1 MDFLGRVY
9 DWFADGDHW
18 TGNSGIPNR
27 LIEHLQLT
35 IVAMLVAIVI
45 ALPIGLILGHTRRGG
60 NVAVNV
66 SNIGRA
72 IPSFALLVLGAQLWG
87 IGEIGGMSKAAL
99 LALIALAIPPIIV
112 NSYVGMSQVD
122 EGIRDSAKGVGMRS
136 SQRLLRVEL
145 PIALPLVMAGIR
157 ISALQVVATA
167 TLAAVVASGGFG
179 RFIVDGIAVR
189 DFPRVFAGALLV
201 AALALTIEGVL
212 ALGQRAWCPTGCGP
226 RVRAPFG
233 SPVLDAS
240 GSLLLVEAGSSPQQR
255 GSPVTKSARWLLA
268 AVTLTFCLI
277 AAACGDDSNSSA
289 SSSAPAASTP
299 AESTPSGSTPAAT
312 APPIVFK
319 ALDAGGPLTTGAL
332 DSGDIQ
338 IALLFSSQG
347 IIAQKGWIILA
358 DDKKL
363 QPVDNL
369 VPVVRTDIAK
379 TPGVSEALNKVSAAL
394 TTDELSKL
402 NLEVDVDKKDPADVA
417 KEFLTEKNLIGEA
430 NGSDGLA
437 GVKVIVGSA
446 NFSEQEIVANM
457 YALILQNNSADV
469 TTKFKLGSREVVAPA
484 LENGDIDV
492 YPEYVGTYLTFLGG
506 TPSSDLDKTVADLRA
521 AAEPKGITV
530 LDPSPAEDVNALV
543 VTKATADK
551 YSLVNIS
558 DLTTVPDQLTMGGPP
573 ECPERPFCILGFEQ
587 TYGLTFKV

>member
-1 MDFLGRVY
+1 
-9 DWFADGDHW
+9 
-18 TGNSGIPNR
+18 
-27 LIEHLQLT
+27 
-35 IVAMLVAIVI
+35 
-45 ALPIGLILGHTRRGG
+45 
-60 NVAVNV
+60 
-66 SNIGRA
+66 
-72 IPSFALLVLGAQLWG
+72 
-87 IGEIGGMSKAAL
+87 
-99 LALIALAIPPIIV
+99 
-112 NSYVGMSQVD
+112 
-122 EGIRDSAKGVGMRS
+122 
-136 SQRLLRVEL
+136 
-145 PIALPLVMAGIR
+145 
-157 ISALQVVATA
+157 
-167 TLAAVVASGGFG
+167 
-179 RFIVDGIAVR
+179 
-189 DFPRVFAGALLV
+189 
-201 AALALTIEGVL
+201 
-212 ALGQRAWCPTGCGP
+212 
-226 RVRAPFG
+226 
-233 SPVLDAS
+233 
-240 GSLLLVEAGSSPQQR
+240 
-255 GSPVTKSARWLLA
+255 
-268 AVTLTFCLI
+268 
-277 AAACGDDSNSSA
+277 
-289 SSSAPAASTP
+289 
-299 AESTPSGSTPAAT
+299 
-312 APPIVFK
+312 VFK

>member
-1 MDFLGRVY
+1 
-9 DWFADGDHW
+9 
-18 TGNSGIPNR
+18 
-27 LIEHLQLT
+27 
-35 IVAMLVAIVI
+35 
-45 ALPIGLILGHTRRGG
+45 
-60 NVAVNV
+60 
-66 SNIGRA
+66 
-72 IPSFALLVLGAQLWG
+72 
-87 IGEIGGMSKAAL
+87 
-99 LALIALAIPPIIV
+99 
-112 NSYVGMSQVD
+112 
-122 EGIRDSAKGVGMRS
+122 
-136 SQRLLRVEL
+136 
-145 PIALPLVMAGIR
+145 
-157 ISALQVVATA
+157 
-167 TLAAVVASGGFG
+167 
-179 RFIVDGIAVR
+179 
-189 DFPRVFAGALLV
+189 
-201 AALALTIEGVL
+201 
-212 ALGQRAWCPTGCGP
+212 
-226 RVRAPFG
+226 
-233 SPVLDAS
+233 
-240 GSLLLVEAGSSPQQR
+240 
-255 GSPVTKSARWLLA
+255 VTKSARWLLA
-268 AVTLTFCLI
+268 AVTLTFCVI

-289 SSSAPAASTP
+289 SSTAPAASTP
-299 AESTPSGSTPAAT
+299 AESTPSGSSPATT

-369 VPVVRTDIAK
+369 VPVVRTEIAK

-394 TTDELSKL
+394 TTEELSKL
-402 NLEVDVDKKDPADVA
+402 NLAVDVDKKDPADVA
-417 KEFLTEKNLIGEA
+417 REFLTEKNIIGEQ
-430 NGSDGLA
+430 NGSDGLQ
-437 GVKVIVGSA
+437 GVKITVGSA

-457 YALILQNNSADV
+457 YAMILQNNSATV

-506 TPSSDLDKTVADLRA
+506 TATSDLDETVTALRA
-521 AAEPKGITV
+521 VAEPKGITV
-530 LDPSPAEDVNALV
+530 LEPSPAEDINALV

>member
-1 MDFLGRVY
+1 
-9 DWFADGDHW
+9 
-18 TGNSGIPNR
+18 
-27 LIEHLQLT
+27 
-35 IVAMLVAIVI
+35 
-45 ALPIGLILGHTRRGG
+45 
-60 NVAVNV
+60 
-66 SNIGRA
+66 
-72 IPSFALLVLGAQLWG
+72 
-87 IGEIGGMSKAAL
+87 
-99 LALIALAIPPIIV
+99 
-112 NSYVGMSQVD
+112 
-122 EGIRDSAKGVGMRS
+122 
-136 SQRLLRVEL
+136 
-145 PIALPLVMAGIR
+145 
-157 ISALQVVATA
+157 
-167 TLAAVVASGGFG
+167 
-179 RFIVDGIAVR
+179 
-189 DFPRVFAGALLV
+189 
-201 AALALTIEGVL
+201 
-212 ALGQRAWCPTGCGP
+212 
-226 RVRAPFG
+226 
-233 SPVLDAS
+233 
-240 GSLLLVEAGSSPQQR
+240 
-255 GSPVTKSARWLLA
+255 VTKSARWLLA
-268 AVTLTFCLI
+268 AVTLTFCVI
-277 AAACGDDSNSSA
+277 AAACGDDSGSSTA
-289 SSSAPAASTP
+289 TTGSAATTGAAAGTTGAATTGSTGTAAPA
-299 AESTPSGSTPAAT
+299 
-312 APPIVFK
+312 IVFK

-369 VPVVRTDIAK
+369 VPVIRTDIAK

-437 GVKVIVGSA
+437 GVKVTVGSA

-457 YALILQNNSADV
+457 YALVLQNNSADV

-484 LENGDIDV
+484 LEKGDIDV

-558 DLTTVPDQLTMGGPP
+558 DLTSVPDQLTMGGPP
-573 ECPERPFCILGFEQ
+573 ECPERPFCILGFEK

>member
-1 MDFLGRVY
+1 
-9 DWFADGDHW
+9 
-18 TGNSGIPNR
+18 
-27 LIEHLQLT
+27 
-35 IVAMLVAIVI
+35 
-45 ALPIGLILGHTRRGG
+45 
-60 NVAVNV
+60 
-66 SNIGRA
+66 
-72 IPSFALLVLGAQLWG
+72 
-87 IGEIGGMSKAAL
+87 MSKAAL
-99 LALIALAIPPIIV
+99 LALVALAIPPIIV

-122 EGIRDSAKGVGMRS
+122 EGIRDSARGVGMRS

-167 TLAAVVASGGFG
+167 TLAAVVASGGLG

-189 DFPRVFAGALLV
+189 DFPRVFAGALMV
-201 AALALTIEGVL
+201 ALLALSIEGVL
-212 ALGQRAWCPTGCGP
+212 ALSRARPGVRRSAERRPTRRSAAWARCDG
-226 RVRAPFG
+226 VLAPGRGRFH
-233 SPVLDAS
+233 
-240 GSLLLVEAGSSPQQR
+240 PQQR

-277 AAACGDDSNSSA
+277 AAACGDDSDSSA
-289 SSSAPAASTP
+289 SSSAPAASSP
-299 AESTPSGSTPAAT
+299 ADSTASSSPSDSSATGT
-312 APPIVFK
+312 APAIVFK
-319 ALDAGGPLTTGAL
+319 PLDAGGPLTTGAL
-332 DSGDIQ
+332 ENGDID

-347 IIAQKGWIILA
+347 IIAQNGWVILA

-369 VPVVRTDIAK
+369 VPVVRSEIAS
-379 TPGVSEALNKVSAAL
+379 TPGVSEALNQISAAL
-394 TTDELSKL
+394 TTEELSKL
-402 NLEVDVDKKDPADVA
+402 NLAVDVDKKDPADVA
-417 KEFLTEKNLIGEA
+417 KEYLTEKNIIGEA

-437 GVKVIVGSA
+437 GVKITVGSA

-469 TTKFKLGSREVVAPA
+469 TTKFQLGSREVVAPA

-492 YPEYVGTYLTFLGG
+492 YPEYVGSYLTFLGG
-506 TPSSDLDKTVADLRA
+506 TPTSDLDETVTALRA

-530 LDPSPAEDVNALV
+530 LEPSPADDINALV
-543 VTKATADK
+543 VTKETADK

-573 ECPERPFCILGFEQ
+573 ECPERPFCILGFEE
-587 TYGLTFKV
+587 TYGLKFET